1 MKYFLKKIRI
11 ALTPRFMNLKTVLSN
26 GAIIYGKNKS
36 GYGGRGVYLYGDSIE
51 PELNYLDKF
60 LDKDSVFIDIGAS
73 SGIYTLKAAKHLTH
87 EGIVIAVEPFPEVF
101 NTLYVS
107 VKKNGFN
114 NVKLRNFCASKETSE
129 KTLWMNSDLPNT
141 FSIVERHNNSSGLS
155 VLGVSID
162 DLMLW
167 EKLNRLDYIKIDAEG
182 AEKEILIGAKKS
194 IEKFRPI
201 IQAEITV
208 RALDLK
214 FNSYEVFK
222 AHKSLNVVFI
232 PKESPKRQIAHQLGW
247 EIVN

>member
-1 MKYFLKKIRI
+1 MYLR
-11 ALTPRFMNLKTVLSN
+11 TVLAN
-26 GAIIYGKNKS
+26 GARVYGKNKS
-36 GYGGRGVYLYGDSIE
+36 GYGGRGVYLYGDDIE

-60 LDKDSVFIDIGAS
+60 LDKESVFIDIGAS

-87 EGIVIAVEPFPEVF
+87 KGIVIAVEPFPEVF
-101 NTLYVS
+101 NSLYFS
-107 VKKNGFN
+107 VRKNGFN
-114 NVKLRNFCASKETSE
+114 NVKLRNFCATKETSE
-129 KTLWMNSDLPNT
+129 TTLWMNSNLPNT

-162 DLMLW
+162 DLMVW

-182 AEKEILIGAKKS
+182 AEKEILLGAKKS

-214 FNSYEVFK
+214 FDSYVVFK
-222 AHKSLNVVFI
+222 APNSLNVVFV
-232 PKESPKRQIAHQLGW
+232 PKESNKLEVAKKLGW
-247 EIVN
+247 KIIS